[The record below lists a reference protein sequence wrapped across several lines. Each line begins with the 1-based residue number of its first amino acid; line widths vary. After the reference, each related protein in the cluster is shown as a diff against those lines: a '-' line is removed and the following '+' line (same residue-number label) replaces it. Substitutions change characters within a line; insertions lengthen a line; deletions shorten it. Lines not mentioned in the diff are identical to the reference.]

1 MSNDPEL
8 NYEITTEEFSEYD
21 LIFKVII
28 LGDSGVG
35 KSCLT
40 LKATKDRF
48 EPKYAPT
55 IGFDFLTFG
64 IKINNKNINLQI
76 WDTCGQEVYR
86 SLIGS
91 FYRNSSLAILVFSV
105 DNEKSFNNLEM
116 WLNEVK
122 SQSSV
127 DMNIILIGNKN
138 DLENERKIDSEK
150 EKEFCEENNISI
162 FFETSAK
169 TGFNAKKVFVEAAK
183 LLYEQHLKNKNRAS
197 RPDSMGK
204 ITIGNDG
211 EIIDDYYLNYNKDEE
226 NRKKKC
232 YC

>member
-1 MSNDPEL
+1 MSKEPEL
-8 NYEITTEEFSEYD
+8 QCEIIAEELPEYD

-28 LGDSGVG
+28 IGDSGVG

-40 LKATKDRF
+40 IKAIKDRF
-48 EPKYAPT
+48 EPKYSPT

-86 SLIGS
+86 SLISS

-105 DNEKSFNNLEM
+105 DNENSFNDLEN

-122 SQSSV
+122 SQSNV
-127 DMNIILIGNKN
+127 DMNIILIGNKI
-138 DLENERKIDSEK
+138 DLEEQRKISTEK
-150 EKEFCEENNISI
+150 LKEFCEENSINI

-169 TGFNAKKVFVEAAK
+169 TGFNTQKVFVEAAK
-183 LLYEQHLKNKNRAS
+183 LLYLQHLKNKNRIS

-204 ITIGNDG
+204 IETINEDDLNNNYL
-211 EIIDDYYLNYNKDEE
+211 IDNNEE
-226 NRKKKC
+226 KSRKKGC
-232 YC
+232 C

>member
-1 MSNDPEL
+1 MSKESEL
-8 NYEITTEEFSEYD
+8 NYEILTEELPEYD

-64 IKINNKNINLQI
+64 IKINNININLQI

-86 SLIGS
+86 SLISS
-91 FYRNSSLAILVFSV
+91 FYRNSSLAVIVFAV
-105 DNEKSFNNLEM
+105 DNENSFNNLEM

-122 SQSSV
+122 SQSNV

-138 DLENERKIDSEK
+138 DLENERQVSKDK
-150 EKEFCEENNISI
+150 EKEFCEDNSINI

-169 TGFNAKKVFVEAAK
+169 TGFNAQKIFVEAAK
-183 LLYEQHLKNKNRAS
+183 LLYRQHLKNKDRIS
-197 RPDSMGK
+197 RPDSMGN
-204 ITIGNDG
+204 IEVISEETYQENNYL
-211 EIIDDYYLNYNKDEE
+211 DDNKNEE
-226 NRKKKC
+226 NRKKGC
-232 YC
+232 C

>member
-1 MSNDPEL
+1 MSKEPEL
-8 NYEITTEEFSEYD
+8 QCEIIAEELPEYD

-28 LGDSGVG
+28 IGDSGVG

-40 LKATKDRF
+40 IKAIKDRF
-48 EPKYAPT
+48 EPKYSPT

-86 SLIGS
+86 SLISS

-105 DNEKSFNNLEM
+105 DNENSFNDLEN

-122 SQSSV
+122 SQSNV
-127 DMNIILIGNKN
+127 DMNIILIGNKI
-138 DLENERKIDSEK
+138 DLEEQRKISTEK
-150 EKEFCEENNISI
+150 LKEFCEENSINI

-169 TGFNAKKVFVEAAK
+169 TGFNTQKVFVEAAK
-183 LLYEQHLKNKNRAS
+183 LLYLQHLKNKNRIS

-204 ITIGNDG
+204 IETINVDDLNNNYL
-211 EIIDDYYLNYNKDEE
+211 IDNNEE
-226 NRKKKC
+226 KSRKKGC
-232 YC
+232 C

>member
-86 SLIGS
+86 SLISS

-105 DNEKSFNNLEM
+105 DNENSFNDLEN

-122 SQSSV
+122 SQSNV
-127 DMNIILIGNKN
+127 DMNIILIGNKI
-138 DLENERKIDSEK
+138 DLEEQRKISTEK
-150 EKEFCEENNISI
+150 LKEFCEENSINI

-169 TGFNAKKVFVEAAK
+169 TGFNTQKVFVEAAK
-183 LLYEQHLKNKNRAS
+183 LLYLQHLKNKNRIS

-204 ITIGNDG
+204 I
-211 EIIDDYYLNYNKDEE
+211 EIINEDDLNNNYLIDNNEE
-226 NRKKKC
+226 KSRKKGC
-232 YC
+232 C